1 MKRRGKY
8 SGVNDLYQSYHRCCL
23 FLGFAA
29 LAYIKVLFWLRILN
43 QKQFSMA
50 NKYCMSKHTLML
62 CILAEL
68 DKRGKAS
75 AGERGTLPGGR

>member
-1 MKRRGKY
+1 
-8 SGVNDLYQSYHRCCL
+8 
-23 FLGFAA
+23 
-29 LAYIKVLFWLRILN
+29 
-43 QKQFSMA
+43 MA
-50 NKYCMSKHTLML
+50 NKYYMSKHTLML